1 MDPGRSLPQ
10 PCLMIL
16 QQWASLTF
24 IFRDRFKETRSMR
37 PQLPLPA
44 SSQPSTEP
52 HRTTCC
58 LNIPAPPAS
67 RLLPLLF
74 LRPSA
79 LPFPSPFRATALAS
93 HACLRVLPQR
103 TSHARSS
110 HTLKGQVY
118 VPTPSAGARAAEGKD
133 TASSMP
139 PKMLYTPPR
148 IYFYLFLTTVFFD
161 SV

>member
-1 MDPGRSLPQ
+1 M
-10 PCLMIL
+10 

-24 IFRDRFKETRSMR
+24 IFRDQFKETRSMR

-74 LRPSA
+74 LRRSA
-79 LPFPSPFRATALAS
+79 LPFPSPPRATALAS
-93 HACLRVLPQR
+93 HARLRVLPRR
-103 TSHARSS
+103 TSHA
-110 HTLKGQVY
+110 HGA
-118 VPTPSAGARAAEGKD
+118 PTPSKGRFMSPHPAPRPRLLEGR
-133 TASSMP
+133 TLPHLCP
-139 PKMLYTPPR
+139 PPQMLYTPPR
-148 IYFYLFLTTVFFD
+148 IYFYLFLTTMFFD